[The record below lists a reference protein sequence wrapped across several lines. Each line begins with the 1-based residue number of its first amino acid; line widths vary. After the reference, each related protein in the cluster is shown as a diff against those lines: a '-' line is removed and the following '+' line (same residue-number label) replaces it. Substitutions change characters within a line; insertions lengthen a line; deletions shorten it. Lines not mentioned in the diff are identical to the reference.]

1 MKVSLRKNTRPKRI
15 EILIGNEFF
24 VLKNYKEI
32 LYIPVYTFKMYF
44 IYFFI
49 IYDLITI

>member
-32 LYIPVYTFKMYF
+32 LYIPVYTFKMY
-44 IYFFI
+44 INFFLLFMI
-49 IYDLITI
+49 

>member
-24 VLKNYKEI
+24 VLKDYKEI
-32 LYIPVYTFKMYF
+32 LYIPVYIFKMYLKKINF
-44 IYFFI
+44 
-49 IYDLITI
+49 